1 MAGRG
6 SDRPAVSL
14 SVRLVAGALV
24 WLTLMLAAGGG
35 VLALAFRETVERE
48 FSQRLDA
55 MLRGLAASIDV
66 APDGTV
72 SLVRPMGDPRFEQ
85 VYSGWYWQISPP
97 TGQRLRSRSLWDAA
111 IETAAGGS
119 DLVTRRTVGP
129 NGEDL
134 LLAERDLLFPESEGP
149 VHVLV
154 AGDLGDIREGVR
166 HFDLLLASSLG
177 LLAPGWFWPSSSRC
191 GSGCVPFGRWPQ
203 TWKRSR
209 RESASV

>member
-154 AGDLGDIREGVR
+154 AGDLGTSVR
-166 HFDLLLASSLG
+166 ACGTLISCWHHPLAF
-177 LLAPGWFWPSSSRC
+177 LAPGWFWPSSSRC